1 MKVAIQGIRGSFHDI
16 VARQYFGDKIEL
28 IECMSFTE
36 IPILLKNNAV
46 DSAVMAIENS
56 IAGAILP
63 NYALIDEYNL
73 DIEGELYLNIHHNLM
88 ALKGQTLKDIKEVW
102 SHPMAILQCRKFFRN
117 HPDIKLIEEKDTAEV
132 AERIQTESL
141 KGIAAIASK
150 EAAQLF
156 NLNIIK
162 GDIQTIKHN
171 STRFFILKKG
181 KNTPYHDS
189 KIDGTKNK
197 ASIKF
202 ITKHNKGSL
211 AEVLD
216 IFAKHEINL
225 TKIQSMP
232 IIDQPWS
239 YAFFIDLMIED
250 FKLYE
255 NALHL
260 INKKV
265 NHLQILG
272 EYHQNKGYE
281 V

>member
-1 MKVAIQGIRGSFHDI
+1 MT
-16 VARQYFGDKIEL
+16 
-28 IECMSFTE
+28 FTE
-36 IPILLKNNAV
+36 IPVLLKNNEV

-73 DIEGELYLNIHHNLM
+73 NIEGEVYLNIHHHLM
-88 ALKGQTLKDIKEVW
+88 ALENQKLKDIKEVW

-117 HPDIKLIEEKDTAEV
+117 HPNIKLIEEKDTAEV
-132 AERIQTESL
+132 AKRIHDEKL

-150 EAAQLF
+150 EAANIF
-156 NLNIIK
+156 NLEVIRD
-162 GDIQTIKHN
+162 DIQTIKHN

-181 KNTPYHDS
+181 KETPDHS
-189 KIDGTKNK
+189 NKIDNGKNK

-216 IFAKHEINL
+216 IFAKHDINL
-225 TKIQSMP
+225 SKIQSMP
-232 IIDQPWS
+232 IIDKPWS
-239 YAFFIDLMIED
+239 YAFFIDLIIDD

-260 INKKV
+260 LNKKV
-265 NHLQILG
+265 NSLKILG
-272 EYHQNKGYE
+272 EYHENTLKE
-281 V
+281 